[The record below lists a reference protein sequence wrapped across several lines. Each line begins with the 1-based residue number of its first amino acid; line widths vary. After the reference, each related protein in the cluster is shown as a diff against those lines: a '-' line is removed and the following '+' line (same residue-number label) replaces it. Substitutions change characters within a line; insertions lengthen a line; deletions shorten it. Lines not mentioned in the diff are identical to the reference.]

1 MKNSIK
7 TELWK
12 AIHNP
17 YFLLSLLAGMLMIFC
32 DVVQNAVS
40 VKTLTEANM
49 EAGLIGNGFDGFSLF
64 VRWIAVNGFTFG
76 CRYFYLVW
84 PILAAMPFG
93 WSYCQEMR
101 SGMINQYMT
110 RGTRVQYF
118 VSKYIAVFISG
129 GIAVSLPV
137 LVNLLLNAL
146 VCPYNIPVVTRN
158 VTSIFDGWFLSELF
172 YTNPWVY
179 AFIWC
184 GVEFLIG
191 GATATLCFV
200 VGSRM
205 RFQVMVML
213 FPFIVCYALDLV
225 SNFVLNS
232 VDLNLTLSP
241 LFLAMAGTG
250 NANPEWLVFLM
261 IGLFSGLSFII
272 GYWRVM
278 KNEVA

>member
-7 TELWK
+7 TEIWK
-12 AIHNP
+12 AMHNP
-17 YFLLSLLAGMLMIFC
+17 YFLLSLLAGLFMISC

-40 VKTLTEANM
+40 VKMLTEANM

-64 VRWIAVNGFTFG
+64 VRWITVNGFTFG

-101 SGMINQYMT
+101 SGMVIQYIT
-110 RGTRVQYF
+110 RGTKSQYF
-118 VSKYIAVFISG
+118 VSKYLAIFFSG

-137 LVNLLLNAL
+137 LVNLLLNAI
-146 VCPYNIPVVTRN
+146 VCPYNIPLVTRN
-158 VTSIFDGWFLSELF
+158 LTSIFDGWFMSVLF
-172 YTNPWVY
+172 YTNPWTY
-179 AFIWC
+179 AIIWC
-184 GVEFLIG
+184 VVEFLIG

-200 VGSRM
+200 VGSHI

-213 FPFIVCYALDLV
+213 FPFLICYLLDLA

-241 LFLAMAGTG
+241 LYLAMAGTG
-250 NANPEWLVFLM
+250 NANPEWLVFSM
-261 IGLFSGLSFII
+261 VGLYSGLSFLI
-272 GYWRVM
+272 GYLQVM